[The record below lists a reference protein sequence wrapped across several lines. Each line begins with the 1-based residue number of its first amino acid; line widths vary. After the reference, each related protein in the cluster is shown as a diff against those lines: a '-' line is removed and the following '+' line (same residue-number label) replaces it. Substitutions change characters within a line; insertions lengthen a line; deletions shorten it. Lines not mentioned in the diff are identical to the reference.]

1 MQDSEK
7 LRKILAEARILENR
21 IREAI
26 PTFNSDL
33 GVLKKLKQEISQFIT
48 SNQASG
54 HFDYIENQTTT
65 SDILLTA
72 VIKQFT
78 EVKKLIDPKPHN
90 THFFRPSPRYNLS
103 QEEEKKLTSYLQAIR
118 EELNKFFNKNSDNEK
133 LAIKSAAPSA

>member
-54 HFDYIENQTTT
+54 HFDYIENQSEGYINTTQT
-65 SDILLTA
+65 GTINPDKKVRQLLLYG
-72 VIKQFT
+72 IGS
-78 EVKKLIDPKPHN
+78 E
-90 THFFRPSPRYNLS
+90 FRVSEKSNHYIRYFANRG
-103 QEEEKKLTSYLQAIR
+103 Y
-118 EELNKFFNKNSDNEK
+118 
-133 LAIKSAAPSA
+133 